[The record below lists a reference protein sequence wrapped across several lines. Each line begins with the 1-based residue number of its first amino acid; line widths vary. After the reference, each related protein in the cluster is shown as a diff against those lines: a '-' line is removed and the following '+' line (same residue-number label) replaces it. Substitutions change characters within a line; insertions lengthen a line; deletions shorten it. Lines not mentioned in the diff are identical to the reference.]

1 MRERREESSAG
12 KQFMHVVL
20 QNGNSFFS
28 GTGFDNAFHI
38 AGKGLAIA
46 GDAAM
51 QRFLR
56 RSRHKGGNIL
66 IMPPPLLASTPKA

>member
-1 MRERREESSAG
+1 
-12 KQFMHVVL
+12 MHVVL
-20 QNGNSFFS
+20 QNGNPFFS

-38 AGKGLAIA
+38 AGKDLAIA

-56 RSRHKGGNIL
+56 RSRHKGGNI
-66 IMPPPLLASTPKA
+66 